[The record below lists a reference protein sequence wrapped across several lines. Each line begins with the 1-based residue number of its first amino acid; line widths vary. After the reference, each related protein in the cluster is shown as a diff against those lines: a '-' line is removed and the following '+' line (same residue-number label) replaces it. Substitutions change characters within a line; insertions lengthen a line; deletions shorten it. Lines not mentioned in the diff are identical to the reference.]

1 MSKLT
6 IESAHEIA
14 EYNIQRIYHLPQ
26 KRYEA
31 IHYFLDRGT
40 LRRTLLN
47 ILNYIKDKQI
57 IIDKHRYNFI
67 LDTDSLTH
75 KVRKKASG
83 RGTSNRHINLLC
95 AIGLLHKEDP
105 EKLQINANIMRDN
118 PNMTMP
124 VSLYSFRRYTDQ
136 ELQQCDERAEGLIS
150 AGVTI
155 GNIGQTVLATHLH
168 TEDLAREVF
177 PRNSATAPQ
186 RKFREYDALVRVIE
200 DLIDHQG
207 YAYKS
212 QVAYRMNGS
221 VEVAVNKMAEVE
233 RLFKIFRSDLDE
245 RYYYKRPTKQQIE
258 KWGLTNQKY
267 IYTRKNEDINGD

>member
-1 MSKLT
+1 MSHLSKN
-6 IESAHEIA
+6 SADDII
-14 EYNIQRIYHLPQ
+14 EYNRNIIYHVPKAYTHLL
-26 KRYEA
+26 YYLE
-31 IHYFLDRGT
+31 RGT
-40 LRRTLLN
+40 LKKTLLK
-47 ILNYIKDKQI
+47 ILSQVKKFNTVI
-57 IIDKHRYNFI
+57 IIEHKYCFF

-75 KVRKKASG
+75 KVRKRSG

-105 EKLQINANIMRDN
+105 EKLQINANIMKDN

-136 ELQQCDERAEGLIS
+136 ELQKCNERAEELMQ

-155 GNIGQTVLATHLH
+155 GNISQTVLATHPQ

-267 IYTRKNEDINGD
+267 IYTRKNEDINGN

>member
-1 MSKLT
+1 MSYLSKNN
-6 IESAHEIA
+6 ADEILN
-14 EYNIQRIYHLPQ
+14 YNREKIYHVPSKYSHLQ
-26 KRYEA
+26 
-31 IHYFLDRGT
+31 HYLEGRGT
-40 LRRTLLN
+40 LKRTLLKIIGRVKKFN
-47 ILNYIKDKQI
+47 TVI
-57 IIDKHRYNFI
+57 IIEHKYCFF

-136 ELQQCDERAEGLIS
+136 ELQKCDERAEGLMQ

-155 GNIGQTVLATHLH
+155 GNISQTVLATHPQ
-168 TEDLAREVF
+168 TEDIAREVF
-177 PRNSATAPQ
+177 PRNSAAAPQ
-186 RKFREYDALVRVIE
+186 RKFREYDALVKVIE
-200 DLIDHQG
+200 DLIDRQG

-212 QVAYRMNGS
+212 QIIFRMHGS

-233 RLFKIFRSDLDE
+233 RLFKIFRIDLSD
-245 RYYYKRPTKQQIE
+245 RYYYKRPTKQQME
-258 KWGLTNQKY
+258 KWGLTSQKY
-267 IYTRKNEDINGD
+267 IYTRREKE

>member
-1 MSKLT
+1 MSHLSKN
-6 IESAHEIA
+6 SADDII
-14 EYNIQRIYHLPQ
+14 EYNRNIIYHMP
-26 KRYEA
+26 KKY
-31 IHYFLDRGT
+31 IHLDYYLNKGT
-40 LRRTLLN
+40 LKRTLLK
-47 ILNYIKDKQI
+47 ILSQIKRFKTVI
-57 IIDKHRYNFI
+57 IIEHKYCFF
-67 LDTDSLTH
+67 LDTNSLTH

-155 GNIGQTVLATHLH
+155 GNISQTVLATHLH

-267 IYTRKNEDINGD
+267 IYTRKNEDINGN